1 MIKQLFR
8 IVFVAFLAL
17 MAGTTTYAQTGT
29 VQGTVSDPDGEPLI
43 GVSVRIKDAN
53 AGVVT
58 DIDGNYTIRAN
69 NGQTLVFS
77 YVGFLT
83 HEAKV
88 TGPTMN
94 VTLEPDNRQL
104 DEVVVVGYGVQKNP
118 RSPAPSRR

>member
-77 YVGFLT
+77 YVGFQIGRA
-83 HEAKV
+83 HV
-88 TGPTMN
+88 
-94 VTLEPDNRQL
+94 
-104 DEVVVVGYGVQKNP
+104 
-118 RSPAPSRR
+118 